1 MALRLLAQSAGVASH
16 LFRCAISNQGI
27 WDAYLL
33 EEGFE
38 GERKLGPA
46 FHVPDGNVAK
56 VGGKDLGAV
65 EASNRGS
72 ELLCS
77 EERVSKHGATETF
90 VSQHAVVS
98 SIPMVKGRGE
108 HRAD

>member
-1 MALRLLAQSAGVASH
+1 MALRLLAQSAGVAGH
-16 LFRCAISNQGI
+16 LFRCAISDQGV

-38 GERKLGPA
+38 GKWELGPT
-46 FHVPDGNVAK
+46 FHVPNGNVAK
-56 VGGKDLGAV
+56 VGGEDLGAV

-77 EERVSKHGATETF
+77 KERVSKHGATETF
-90 VSQHAVVS
+90 ISQHAVIS

-108 HRAD
+108 HRTY